1 MHKSDKET
9 WDASYKAEYNGL
21 VDIDTWELL
30 SEAEYQ
36 ELKSTVKGLMPTMAI
51 AVIKTDVQ
59 GNPVWAKYQIMAL
72 GNLNLHNWEKH
83 KCFAPVLSQ
92 LEPHFLLALSV
103 KLGCFPKTGDIK
115 QVICQS
121 VLPPDKNY
129 ICTPPPGCPLTPP
142 NTYWHLKKTL

>member
-72 GNLNLHNWEKH
+72 GNLNLHN
-83 KCFAPVLSQ
+83 
-92 LEPHFLLALSV
+92 
-103 KLGCFPKTGDIK
+103 
-115 QVICQS
+115 
-121 VLPPDKNY
+121 
-129 ICTPPPGCPLTPP
+129 
-142 NTYWHLKKTL
+142 